1 MALLQTAFLADKF
14 SGLSCVLFL
23 IWMIPIGVKAMQDP
37 GKDALLDPPET

>member
-23 IWMIPIGVKAMQDP
+23 IWMIPIGVKAMQSMGHSHWNNEATP
-37 GKDALLDPPET
+37 